1 MTYLYIAAGFV
12 FDVFV
17 TWVLGLCIPLVVQ
30 AILRRPLRKV
40 WALVLTGILW
50 LLNYNIFTFL
60 GSQSRTH
67 AALFLVAATT
77 YWILYSGTGPQ
88 AFLRAVHSLLVR
100 LLWPTSIASFLW
112 LKYLRKRRIVFLSIA
127 AVALSVALLI
137 VVASLFTGFIN
148 AFERSAVEMLGD
160 VVIAGPPGR
169 PIEKYPALIER
180 LEQLDI
186 VEAATGTLSS
196 QGLLHVGTGN
206 VRPVS
211 LWGIEAG
218 ARARVTG
225 FQDALLRQRQSSEG
239 ASFAVPGAPDAEGGF
254 VGIGVVAEADPNT
267 DEYDQAAVLEQ
278 MIGQRV
284 VITTGTPAEASDADQ
299 TPKRKLVPFHI
310 ADIVFTGVHD
320 LDTGFVY
327 VPIETLQKVLYPDKD
342 SPATTVNI
350 KLKPG
355 IDPMLA
361 VAEIRGLWDVFAE
374 RQLGWSEY
382 LRRVA
387 TEIVTAREM
396 QRQYVEELRKQM
408 GVLLLI
414 FGVVSFTVVVLVFCI
429 FYMIV
434 RLKQRD
440 IAILKSCGA
449 ASISVAWIFLG
460 FGITVGVVGAAIGAV
475 GGYAITKNIN
485 AIEEG
490 IRVVFGLKLWS
501 SSVYM
506 FTRIP
511 SEVDWAS
518 ALPIV
523 ALAIG
528 AAAVGALTP
537 AIVAAMTRPVEVLR
551 YE

>member
-1 MTYLYIAAGFV
+1 MLK
-12 FDVFV
+12 
-17 TWVLGLCIPLVVQ
+17 L
-30 AILRRPLRKV
+30 
-40 WALVLTGILW
+40 
-50 LLNYNIFTFL
+50 
-60 GSQSRTH
+60 
-67 AALFLVAATT
+67 
-77 YWILYSGTGPQ
+77 
-88 AFLRAVHSLLVR
+88 
-100 LLWPTSIASFLW
+100 FLW
-112 LKYLRKRRIVFLSIA
+112 LKYLRKRRIIFLSIA

-148 AFERSAVEMLGD
+148 AFERSAVDMLGD
-160 VVIAGPPGR
+160 VVLAGPPGR
-169 PIEKYPALIER
+169 PIEKYPSLIER
-180 LEQLDI
+180 LEQTDI
-186 VEAATGTLSS
+186 VEAATATLST
-196 QGLLHVGTGN
+196 QGLLNVKPGD

-211 LWGIEAG
+211 IWGIEPAG
-218 ARARVTG
+218 RDRVTG
-225 FQDALLRQRQSSEG
+225 LKDVLLRQGRSSDEP
-239 ASFAVPGAPDAEGGF
+239 SFSVPGAPDEEGGF

-267 DEYDQAAVLEQ
+267 DQYDRAAILSQ

-284 VITTGTPAEASDADQ
+284 VITTGTAAEASDPDQ
-299 TPKRKLVPFHI
+299 TPKRKLVPFRI
-310 ADIVFTGVHD
+310 ADVVFTGAHE

-327 VPIETLQKVLYPDKD
+327 VPIETLQRVLYPDKD
-342 SPATTVNI
+342 SPATTINI
-350 KLKPG
+350 RLKPG
-355 IDPMLA
+355 SDPMLA
-361 VAEIRGLWDVFAE
+361 VAQIRGLWDVFAE
-374 RQLGWSEY
+374 RQLGWGEY
-382 LRRVA
+382 LRKVA

-396 QRQYVEELRKQM
+396 QRQYVDELRKQM

-449 ASISVAWIFLG
+449 ASVSVAWIFLG
-460 FGITVGVVGAAIGAV
+460 FGVTVGVVGAAIGAV

-511 SEVDWAS
+511 NEVDWAS

-523 ALAIG
+523 ALAIA

-537 AIVAAMTRPVEVLR
+537 AIVAARTRPVEVLR

>member
-1 MTYLYIAAGFV
+1 MLK
-12 FDVFV
+12 
-17 TWVLGLCIPLVVQ
+17 L
-30 AILRRPLRKV
+30 
-40 WALVLTGILW
+40 
-50 LLNYNIFTFL
+50 
-60 GSQSRTH
+60 
-67 AALFLVAATT
+67 
-77 YWILYSGTGPQ
+77 
-88 AFLRAVHSLLVR
+88 
-100 LLWPTSIASFLW
+100 FLW
-112 LKYLRKRRIVFLSIA
+112 LRYLRKRRIIFLSIA
-127 AVALSVALLI
+127 AVALSVSLLI

-160 VVIAGPPGR
+160 VVIAPPPGV
-169 PIEKYPALIER
+169 PIHRYPLLVER
-180 LEQLDI
+180 LEQTDI
-186 VEAATGTLSS
+186 VEAATGTLYS
-196 QGLLHVGTGN
+196 QGLLNVGIGN

-211 LWGIEAG
+211 VWGIEAG

-225 FQDALLRQRQSSEG
+225 FKDALLRQRLLPGEP
-239 ASFAVPGAPDAEGGF
+239 SFQVPGMPDADGGF
-254 VGIGVVAEADPNT
+254 VGIGVVAEAAPNT
-267 DEYDQAAVLEQ
+267 DEYDQAAVLKG

-284 VITTGTPAEASDADQ
+284 VLTTGTMDATDDSDR
-299 TPKRKLVPFHI
+299 TPRRKLLPFHI
-310 ADIVFTGVHD
+310 ADVVFTGVHD

-327 VPIETLQKVLYPDKD
+327 VPIETLADVLYPGQD
-342 SPATTVNI
+342 SPATTINI

-355 IDPMLA
+355 TDPALA
-361 VAEIRGLWDVFAE
+361 VAQIRALWDVFAE

-382 LRRVA
+382 WRKTA

-396 QRQYVEELRKQM
+396 QRRYVEEIRKQM

-449 ASISVAWIFLG
+449 ASVSVAWIFLG
-460 FGITVGVVGAAIGAV
+460 FGMTVGVVGAAFGAI

-485 AIEEG
+485 AVEEA
-490 IRVVFGLKLWS
+490 IRVLFGLKLWS

-506 FTRIP
+506 FARIP
-511 SEVDWAS
+511 NEVDWAS

-528 AAAVGALTP
+528 AAAIGALTP
-537 AIVAAMTRPVEVLR
+537 AIVAALTRPVEVLR

>member
-1 MTYLYIAAGFV
+1 MLK
-12 FDVFV
+12 
-17 TWVLGLCIPLVVQ
+17 L
-30 AILRRPLRKV
+30 
-40 WALVLTGILW
+40 
-50 LLNYNIFTFL
+50 
-60 GSQSRTH
+60 
-67 AALFLVAATT
+67 
-77 YWILYSGTGPQ
+77 
-88 AFLRAVHSLLVR
+88 
-100 LLWPTSIASFLW
+100 FLW
-112 LKYLRKRRIVFLSIA
+112 LKYLRKRRIVLLSIA

-148 AFERSAVEMLGD
+148 ALERSAVEMLGD
-160 VVIAGPPGR
+160 VVLAGPPGR
-169 PIEKYPALIER
+169 PIEKYPSLIER
-180 LEQLDI
+180 LEQTDI
-186 VEAATGTLSS
+186 VEAATGTLST
-196 QGLLHVGTGN
+196 QGLLNVRLGD

-218 ARARVTG
+218 PRARVTG
-225 FQDALLRQRQSSEG
+225 FTDVLLRQSQLPDDP
-239 ASFAVPGAPDAEGGF
+239 SFAVPGSPDADGGF

-267 DEYDQAAVLEQ
+267 DEYDQTAVLEQ
-278 MIGQRV
+278 MMGQRV
-284 VITTGTPAEASDADQ
+284 VITTGAPAEASDADQ
-299 TPKRKLVPFHI
+299 TPRRKLVPFHI
-310 ADIVFTGVHD
+310 ADIVFTGVHN

-342 SPATTVNI
+342 SPATTINI

-355 IDPMLA
+355 TDPVLA
-361 VAEIRGLWDVFAE
+361 VAQIRGLWDVFAE
-374 RQLGWSEY
+374 RQLGWGEY
-382 LRRVA
+382 QRRVA

-396 QRQYVEELRKQM
+396 QRQYVDEIRKQM

-449 ASISVAWIFLG
+449 ASVSVAWIFLG
-460 FGITVGVVGAAIGAV
+460 FGITVGVVGAAIGAA

-485 AIEEG
+485 AIEGG

-511 SEVDWAS
+511 NEVDWAS

-523 ALAIG
+523 ALAIA

-537 AIVAAMTRPVEVLR
+537 AIVAARTRPVEVLQ
-551 YE
+551 YD